1 MGPAIRA
8 WINYLI
14 ENKWAGKSL
23 MLKTDEAME
32 QILEVEKSR
41 YRETQDIFEKHYKYR
56 QVLMIMAPE
65 WIKACEVK
73 ELNNSELV
81 GFDFNEKKILIS
93 MIRNKVY
100 ATDRICTHAYADLS
114 TGFMNEDEETITCPL
129 HMSSFKLED
138 GTAQNLPAEMPLKT
152 YKTKIQNNSVYIL
165 VE

>member
-1 MGPAIRA
+1 M
-8 WINYLI
+8 
-14 ENKWAGKSL
+14 
-23 MLKTDEAME
+23 
-32 QILEVEKSR
+32 
-41 YRETQDIFEKHYKYR
+41 
-56 QVLMIMAPE
+56 PE

-93 MIRNKVY
+93 RIRDRVY

-114 TGFMNEDEETITCPL
+114 TGFMNEDEGTITCPL

-138 GTAQNLPAEMPLKT
+138 GTPQKLPAEEPLKT
-152 YKTKIQNNSVYIL
+152 YKTKVQDNSVYIL